1 LQLRASD
8 PDGLDKVPE
17 SLVADY
23 RSRHRAVIVEVAKG
37 NYGRT
42 MHNGAEPLRLRIVEE
57 LGRVTVRLE
66 TAAQLDGR
74 RTAENGIAAAA
85 LARGAFRTNSPP
97 PKGEPLPPG
106 ALSGMLAERKTS
118 SPTKGNR

>member
-1 LQLRASD
+1 
-8 PDGLDKVPE
+8 
-17 SLVADY
+17 
-23 RSRHRAVIVEVAKG
+23 
-37 NYGRT
+37 
-42 MHNGAEPLRLRIVEE
+42 MHNGAEPLRLRIAEE
-57 LGRVTVRLE
+57 HGRVAMRAE
-66 TAAQLDGR
+66 SDTALAGR
-74 RTAENGIAAAA
+74 RNAENGIAAAA